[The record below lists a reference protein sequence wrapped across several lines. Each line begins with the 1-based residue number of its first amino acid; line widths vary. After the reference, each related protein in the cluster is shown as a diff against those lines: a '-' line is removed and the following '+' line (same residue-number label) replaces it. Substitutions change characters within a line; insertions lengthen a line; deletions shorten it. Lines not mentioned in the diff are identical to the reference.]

1 MLKFYEIG
9 EGYFMIYNLEKN
21 MKGALNRKI
30 NISLSIAAVFLMT
43 DSISFAS
50 SKSLQENYPKDYFE
64 NKVSKSINDIV
75 DDNFSKTLIFGLPN
89 PVNIGVKSGIKSI
102 FSILDK
108 KFPELKPLLKLT
120 GYDLNTF
127 PEQKLFHFKEL
138 HGQKVAAEFQKTN
151 KAFNEAE
158 KKWAE
163 TSHFVMKNKSALDE
177 HEQKIKENTSA
188 IGSLKSNL
196 ENNYYAKEEVYSQT
210 EVDTKLGEHD
220 QRIAKNSSAIGSLKS
235 NLENNYYT
243 KEEVY
248 SQMEVDTKLGEH
260 DQRITENSS
269 AIGGLKSNLENNY
282 YTKEEVYS
290 QTEVDTKLGE
300 HDQRITGNSS
310 AIGSLKSNLENNY
323 YTKEEVYS
331 QTEVDTKLGEHD
343 QRITGNSSAIGGL
356 KSNLENN
363 YYTKEEVYSQMEIDT
378 KIDTKVDKKEFYDY
392 QHNIKK
398 DIENT
403 KSEIRHVGSLSAA
416 LSGLHPMQYDENNP
430 NQIMA
435 SLGSYRDK
443 QAVAVGLTHYFK
455 DNLMMTGGLA
465 VTDDKKIKSMVSL
478 GITYKFGK
486 GGGNIHNTSA
496 HDFGKAFEKL
506 AKENNEQKIQL
517 DKQVKENADLKDIV
531 QNQSQEIQEIKK
543 QLKLLLNK
551 K

>member
-1 MLKFYEIG
+1 
-9 EGYFMIYNLEKN
+9 

-163 TSHFVMKNKSALDE
+163 TSHFVMKNKSVLDE
-177 HEQKIKENTSA
+177 HEQKIKENT
-188 IGSLKSNL
+188 
-196 ENNYYAKEEVYSQT
+196 
-210 EVDTKLGEHD
+210 
-220 QRIAKNSSAIGSLKS
+220 
-235 NLENNYYT
+235 
-243 KEEVY
+243 
-248 SQMEVDTKLGEH
+248 
-260 DQRITENSS
+260 
-269 AIGGLKSNLENNY
+269 
-282 YTKEEVYS
+282 
-290 QTEVDTKLGE
+290 
-300 HDQRITGNSS
+300 S

-343 QRITGNSSAIGGL
+343 QRITENSSAIGGL

>member
-1 MLKFYEIG
+1 
-9 EGYFMIYNLEKN
+9 MIYNLEKN

-163 TSHFVMKNKSALDE
+163 TSHFVMKNKSVLDE

-220 QRIAKNSSAIGSLKS
+220 QRITKNSSAIGGLKSNLENNYYAKEEVYSQTEVDTKLGEHDQRITKNSSAIGSLKS

-282 YTKEEVYS
+282 YTKEEV
-290 QTEVDTKLGE
+290 
-300 HDQRITGNSS
+300 
-310 AIGSLKSNLENNY
+310 
-323 YTKEEVYS
+323 
-331 QTEVDTKLGEHD
+331 
-343 QRITGNSSAIGGL
+343 
-356 KSNLENN
+356 
-363 YYTKEEVYSQMEIDT
+363 
-378 KIDTKVDKKEFYDY
+378 
-392 QHNIKK
+392 
-398 DIENT
+398 
-403 KSEIRHVGSLSAA
+403 
-416 LSGLHPMQYDENNP
+416 
-430 NQIMA
+430 
-435 SLGSYRDK
+435 
-443 QAVAVGLTHYFK
+443 
-455 DNLMMTGGLA
+455 
-465 VTDDKKIKSMVSL
+465 
-478 GITYKFGK
+478 
-486 GGGNIHNTSA
+486 
-496 HDFGKAFEKL
+496 
-506 AKENNEQKIQL
+506 
-517 DKQVKENADLKDIV
+517 
-531 QNQSQEIQEIKK
+531 
-543 QLKLLLNK
+543 
-551 K
+551 